1 MNKLDESLREVVTA
15 MEDAMPEFRKLASL
29 EAFKALEESVAGAKR
44 YLATKEDSNAARGII
59 NGVLLSIPLWALI
72 LWGLSSLIGA
82 MK

>member
-1 MNKLDESLREVVTA
+1 MNKLDESLRDVVTA
-15 MEDAMPEFRKLASL
+15 IEDAMPEFRKHASP

-44 YLATKEDSNAARGII
+44 YLATKEDSNAARGIL